1 MNDLPDDLTRFLAEV
16 APFEDHPDAVEPAAR
31 AIEIQYLR
39 QGSTVAPA
47 TGETHPDEPWS
58 LYIVRSGAVELRDVD
73 GRVLERRGEGELF
86 GHPIRF
92 GQQPVP
98 YSVGALED
106 CLLWH
111 LPAVAVRALADR
123 VPEFDAFLSDA
134 PGARLRRVE
143 DRRARRARLAD
154 LGLRRPVSIGP
165 DASIAEAA
173 GRMAEH
179 QVSCL
184 PVVVDD
190 RVVGIL
196 TDRDLR
202 GRVVAVRLDPDMPV
216 EQVMTPEPA
225 CVDHELR
232 IEAALV
238 EMVRRG
244 IHHMPVMAD
253 GRLAGVVSAGDLM
266 RTQSPHPL
274 RLVRDLARADDA
286 DAVARS
292 ARSGPALLAGL
303 VEAGTDVTQLGR
315 MAGLITDATTRR
327 LIELAEAE
335 LGPPP
340 VPYAWLAFGSQAR
353 LEQGLISDQDNGLL
367 IDDTLDRADNRAGD
381 AWFQALAERV
391 CNGLDAAGY
400 VFCPGGVM
408 AKGRWRMTRTRWQ
421 ETFSGWMAEPDPKSV
436 MHCSIFF
443 DLRAVHGD
451 MALAESLRRNVLE
464 QAKSSEI
471 FRRFLAAGSLTHRPP
486 IGVFRQFVQET
497 GGDASKGLNLKKRG
511 VIPIVD
517 LARVHALEG
526 ALPEVHTEERLRA
539 AAEADVVTERDA
551 DDLVH
556 ALRFIADIRLRHQVQ
571 RLRAG
576 ETPDHLVDPASLSGL
591 HRRYLRSA
599 FGIVR
604 EAQQALAQRYVL

>member
-1 MNDLPDDLTRFLAEV
+1 MTDLPDDLTRFLAGV
-16 APFEDHPDAVEPAAR
+16 APFENHPDAIAPAAR
-31 AIEIQYLR
+31 AIEIRYLR
-39 QGSTVAPA
+39 EGQAA
-47 TGETHPDEPWS
+47 RPDSGTTFPEDPWS
-58 LYIVRSGAVELRDVD
+58 LYIVRSGAVALCDSD

-92 GQQPVP
+92 GQQAAP
-98 YSVGALED
+98 YTVQAVED
-106 CLLWH
+106 CLLWQ
-111 LPAVAVRALADR
+111 LSAVAVRALAER
-123 VPEFDAFLSDA
+123 VPELEAFLSSD

-143 DRRARRARLAD
+143 ALRTRRERLAD
-154 LGLRRPVSIGP
+154 LGLRSPVSIGP
-165 DASIAEAA
+165 DAPVAEAA
-173 GRMAEH
+173 ARMAEH

-190 RVVGIL
+190 RIVGIL

-202 GRVVAVRLDPDMPV
+202 GRVVAVRLDPDSPV
-216 EQVMTPEPA
+216 EAVMTTEPV
-225 CVDHELR
+225 CVDQELK

-238 EMVRRG
+238 EMIRRG
-244 IHHMPVMAD
+244 IHHMPVLAD

-274 RLVRDLARADDA
+274 RLVRDLARASDA
-286 DAVARS
+286 DAVARI

-335 LGPPP
+335 LGPAP
-340 VPYAWLAFGSQAR
+340 VRYAWLAFGSQAR

-367 IDDTLDRADNRAGD
+367 LDDALDADGE
-381 AWFQALAERV
+381 AWFLELAERV

-408 AKGRWRMTRTRWQ
+408 AKGRWRMTRHRWR

-451 MALAESLRRNVLE
+451 VELAESLRRDVLE
-464 QAKSSEI
+464 QARSSEI
-471 FRRFLAAGSLTHRPP
+471 FRRFLAAGSVTHRPP

-526 ALPEVHTEERLRA
+526 ALPEVHSEERLRA
-539 AAEADVVTERDA
+539 AAKAEVITERDA

-556 ALRFIADIRLRHQVQ
+556 ALRFIADIRLRHQVE

-576 ETPDHLVDPASLSGL
+576 EKPDHLVAPDALSGL